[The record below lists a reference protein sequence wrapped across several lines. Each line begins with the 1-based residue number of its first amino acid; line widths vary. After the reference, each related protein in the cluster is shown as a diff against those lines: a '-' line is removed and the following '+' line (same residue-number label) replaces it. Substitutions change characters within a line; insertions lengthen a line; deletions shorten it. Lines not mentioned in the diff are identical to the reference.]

1 MLIIDRYI
9 IIRSIIKKKKGIYRF
24 IDIFDKRIWRKDKIK
39 HLLRILNIKKISVT
53 ITSIYRIYYKFKM
66 SLRYTHSFM

>member
-9 IIRSIIKKKKGIYRF
+9 IIRSIIKKKKVF
-24 IDIFDKRIWRKDKIK
+24 IDLLIFSIKVWRKDKIK

-53 ITSIYRIYYKFKM
+53 ITNIYRIYYKLKM

>member
-39 HLLRILNIKKISVT
+39 HLLRILNIKKISIT
-53 ITSIYRIYYKFKM
+53 ITSIYHIYYKLKM